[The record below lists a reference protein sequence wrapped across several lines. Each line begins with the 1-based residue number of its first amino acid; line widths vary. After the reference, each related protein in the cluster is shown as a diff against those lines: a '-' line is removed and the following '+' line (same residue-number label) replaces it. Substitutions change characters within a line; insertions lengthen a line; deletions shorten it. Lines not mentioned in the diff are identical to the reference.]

1 MKFLRLIYQNLW
13 RNKLRSLLTSAG
25 TMILVFV
32 VTLVWSILGFLAAV
46 MTEKPA
52 NIKAIVTEKW
62 RAPSMMPYAYAT
74 SLKEGAA
81 TEPDHIKP
89 TDSMSWTFYVGFL
102 DPNPKKRSF
111 ENFVFAFCMEPKS
124 VLTMMDGLDEL
135 PKDSQEYKT
144 LEADVAKLE
153 KNRMGILL
161 GRERLDKLKKK
172 VGDRFTV
179 HSLAYKEIN
188 LEVEVLGILPTRR
201 YDQSGVMNVEYF
213 QGAME
218 KYKREHNGKAHDM
231 DGKTLNL
238 VWLRVPDTKA
248 FTQVAAQIQESP
260 QYAMPAVKVQTAS
273 SATASFMEAYADLL
287 WGMRWLLAPAI
298 LATLSVVIA
307 NAISISVRERQA
319 EFAVLKVL
327 GFRPAQI
334 LVLVLGEALLVG
346 VVSGVVSAGGTWFL
360 VNHVVGGVPFVIAWF
375 PKFMISGE
383 AWWWGLVVGGGTAF
397 LGSFVPAWTACR
409 VKVSEVFARVG

>member
-13 RNKLRSLLTSAG
+13 RNKMRSFLTSAG

-32 VTLVWSILGFLAAV
+32 VTLVWSILSFLQLV

-81 TEPDHIKP
+81 TEPEHIKP

-111 ENFVFAFCMEPKS
+111 ENFAFAFCMEPKS
-124 VLTMMDGLDEL
+124 VLTMLDGLDEL

-144 LEADVAKLE
+144 LEADVKKME
-153 KNRMGILL
+153 QNRMGILL

-172 VGDRFTV
+172 VGDRFTIY
-179 HSLAYKEIN
+179 SLAYKDIN
-188 LEVEVLGILPTRR
+188 LEVEVVGTLPTRR
-201 YDQSGVMNVEYF
+201 YDQSGVMNIEYF
-213 QGAME
+213 QAAME
-218 KYKREHNGKAHDM
+218 KYKRDHQGKAHDM

-260 QYAMPAVKVQTAS
+260 QYSLPAVKVQTAS

-307 NAISISVRERQA
+307 NAISISVRERQT

-327 GFRPAQI
+327 GFQPAQI

-346 VVSGVVSAGGTWFL
+346 IVSGVVSAGGTWLL
-360 VNHVVGGVPFVIAWF
+360 VNEVAGGVPFVIAWF
-375 PKFMISGE
+375 PKFMIPGE
-383 AWWWGLVVGGGTAF
+383 AWWWGLAVGGGTAL

>member
-1 MKFLRLIYQNLW
+1 MKFIRLIFQNLA
-13 RNKLRSLLTSAG
+13 RNKTRSLLTSAG

-32 VTLVWSILGFLAAV
+32 VTLVWSILSFLALV

-62 RAPSMMPYAYAT
+62 RAPSMMPYAYAS
-74 SLKEGAA
+74 SLREGAA
-81 TEPDHIKP
+81 TEPEHVKP
-89 TDSMSWTFYVGFL
+89 TDSMSWTFFVGFL

-111 ENFVFAFCMEPKS
+111 ENFAFAFCMEPDS
-124 VLTMMDGLDEL
+124 VLTMMDGFDEL
-135 PKDSQEYKT
+135 SKDSQEYKS
-144 LEADVAKLE
+144 LEADVAKL
-153 KNRMGILL
+153 KQNRMGILL

-172 VGDRFTV
+172 VGDRFTIY
-179 HSLAYKEIN
+179 SLAYKEIN
-188 LEVEVLGILPTRR
+188 LEVEVVGTLPTRR
-201 YDQSGVMNVEYF
+201 YDQSGVMNIEYF

-218 KYKREHNGKAHDM
+218 KYKRDHNGKAHDM

-307 NAISISVRERQA
+307 NAISISVRERQT

-327 GFRPAQI
+327 GFQPSQI
-334 LVLVLGEALLVG
+334 MVLVLGEALLVG
-346 VVSGVVSAGGTWFL
+346 IVSGVVSAGGTWFL
-360 VNHVVGGVPFVIAWF
+360 VNQVVGGVPFVIAWF
-375 PKFMISGE
+375 PKFMISAE
-383 AWWWGLVVGGGTAF
+383 AWWWGLVVGGGTAL

>member
-1 MKFLRLIYQNLW
+1 MKFIRLIFQNLA
-13 RNKLRSLLTSAG
+13 RNKTRSLLTSAG

-32 VTLVWSILGFLAAV
+32 VTLVWSILSFLAFV

-62 RAPSMMPYAYAT
+62 RAPSMMPYAYTT
-74 SLKEGAA
+74 SLREGAA
-81 TEPDHIKP
+81 TEPEHVKP
-89 TDSMSWTFYVGFL
+89 TDSMSWTFFVGFL

-111 ENFVFAFCMEPKS
+111 ENFAFAFCMEPDS

-135 PKDSQEYKT
+135 SKDSQEYKS
-144 LEADVAKLE
+144 LEADVAKLK

-172 VGDRFTV
+172 VGDRFTIY
-179 HSLAYKEIN
+179 SLAYKDIN
-188 LEVEVLGILPTRR
+188 LEVEVVGMLPTRR
-201 YDQSGVMNVEYF
+201 YDQSGVMNIEYF

-218 KYKREHNGKAHDM
+218 KYKRDHSGKAHDM

-307 NAISISVRERQA
+307 NAISISVRERQT

-327 GFRPAQI
+327 GFQPSQI
-334 LVLVLGEALLVG
+334 MVLVLGEALLVG
-346 VVSGVVSAGGTWFL
+346 IVSGVVSAGGTWFL
-360 VNHVVGGVPFVIAWF
+360 VNEVVGGVPFVIAWF
-375 PKFMISGE
+375 PKFMIPSE
-383 AWWWGLVVGGGTAF
+383 AWWWGLAVGGGTAF
-397 LGSFVPAWTACR
+397 LGSFVPAWNACR

>member
-1 MKFLRLIYQNLW
+1 MKFLRLILQNLL
-13 RNKLRSLLTSAG
+13 RNKTRSLLTSAG

-32 VTLVWSILGFLAAV
+32 VTLVWSILSFLQLV

-81 TEPDHIKP
+81 TEPEHVKP
-89 TDSMSWTFYVGFL
+89 TDSMSWTFFVGFL

-111 ENFVFAFCMEPKS
+111 ENFAFAFCMEPDS

-135 PKDSQEYKT
+135 SKDSDEYKG
-144 LEADVAKLE
+144 LKSDVAKL
-153 KNRMGILL
+153 KQNRMGILL

-172 VGDRFTV
+172 VGDRFTIY
-179 HSLAYKEIN
+179 SLAYKEIN
-188 LEVEVLGILPTRR
+188 LEVEVLGVLPTRR
-201 YDQSGVMNVEYF
+201 YDQSGVMNIEYF

-218 KYKREHNGKAHDM
+218 KYKRDHNGKAHDM

-307 NAISISVRERQA
+307 NAISISVRERQT

-327 GFRPAQI
+327 GFQPAQI
-334 LVLVLGEALLVG
+334 MVLVLGEALLVG
-346 VVSGVVSAGGTWFL
+346 IVSGVLSAGGTWFL
-360 VNHVVGGVPFVIAWF
+360 VNEVVGGVPFVIAWF

-383 AWWWGLVVGGGTAF
+383 AWWWGLAVGGGTAF
-397 LGSFVPAWTACR
+397 LGSFVPAWNACR

>member
-1 MKFLRLIYQNLW
+1 Q
-13 RNKLRSLLTSAG
+13 A
-25 TMILVFV
+25 
-32 VTLVWSILGFLAAV
+32 
-46 MTEKPA
+46 
-52 NIKAIVTEKW
+52 
-62 RAPSMMPYAYAT
+62 
-74 SLKEGAA
+74 
-81 TEPDHIKP
+81 
-89 TDSMSWTFYVGFL
+89 
-102 DPNPKKRSF
+102 
-111 ENFVFAFCMEPKS
+111 
-124 VLTMMDGLDEL
+124 
-135 PKDSQEYKT
+135 
-144 LEADVAKLE
+144 
-153 KNRMGILL
+153 
-161 GRERLDKLKKK
+161 
-172 VGDRFTV
+172 
-179 HSLAYKEIN
+179 
-188 LEVEVLGILPTRR
+188 
-201 YDQSGVMNVEYF
+201 
-213 QGAME
+213 AME

-307 NAISISVRERQA
+307 NAISISVRERQT

-346 VVSGVVSAGGTWFL
+346 IVSGVVSAGGTWFL
-360 VNHVVGGVPFVIAWF
+360 VNQVAGGVPFVIAWF
-375 PKFMISGE
+375 PKFMIPAE
-383 AWWWGLVVGGGTAF
+383 AWWWGLAVGGGTAF